1 MDKSGTGDFEEWS
14 IIKNK
19 IGYTLLRLK
28 NPRTGRSVFRLFNP
42 ASAFMAETHHEIDAM
57 EIILNK
63 ELETK

>member
-1 MDKSGTGDFEEWS
+1 
-14 IIKNK
+14 
-19 IGYTLLRLK
+19 
-28 NPRTGRSVFRLFNP
+28 VFRLFNP